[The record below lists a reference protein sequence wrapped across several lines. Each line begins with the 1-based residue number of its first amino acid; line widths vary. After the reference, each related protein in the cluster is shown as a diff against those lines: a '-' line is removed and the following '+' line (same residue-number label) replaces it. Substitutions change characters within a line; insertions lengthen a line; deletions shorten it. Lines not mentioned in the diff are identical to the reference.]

1 MFRKASSVLLV
12 LLMISLFGFADQAKT
27 AKEQDAKERS
37 SEVQKNSIAQRI
49 AATQSYKNGAPLN
62 EGFEGGAIP
71 LTWTVYNFD
80 GDAKEWIAENNSSNA
95 HSGDWYASVSWNA
108 AGNNDWLITPAL
120 IPATGDSIIFW
131 ARSRSATWPEDF
143 NVRLSTTGTDS
154 ADFSVT
160 LEQVR
165 GLSTD
170 YTKFAYSLDA
180 YVGDTIYVAVQ
191 CVSVDKFS
199 LWVDDFTGPEVYL
212 PPGGTF
218 TTPLSEI
225 NLNETNSLVPVG
237 ESASTQV
244 YITNTGGSDL
254 NITAIT
260 PSSTDI
266 TTNVSSLVI
275 PAGATDSVEVTWTP
289 STVGVDT
296 QTVTFTHD
304 GTKTDDVVTL
314 YLQSVPA
321 GSYVI
326 DFERPVAE
334 WTVPAGYGLTVYGV
348 IGSSTINQHWGN
360 RGNWW
365 SGTSWGDTSLV
376 YSPRLD
382 LTSGPTEMSF
392 YYKGVTGGDDSVDV
406 AVTTDNGATWTTV
419 ATVDNNGSNWRYI
432 VIDLSAYAGN
442 DNVMVRWDYRH
453 PTGQTTGG
461 SWYMDDLAL
470 PSRYTGTTG
479 ILYATPEV
487 VDFGSVTLGESDS
500 ANVTLSN
507 TGQLLTINSITS
519 NNPNFTVSNV
529 PNTIGTLQ
537 TADFTITFTPSF
549 GGNDSAT
556 ITIDHD
562 GVNGKTTLDLTARG
576 FGFVIPTNNVTWN
589 EPFASTSFSPL
600 SWDLS
605 GVAGNPEI
613 IDETGVASGT
623 FPYDLPSE
631 PYMMEI
637 SGETGVADDIATGYF
652 DLSGLSDQYVSF
664 WKSEHDLEL
673 GEYVLVWYYAND
685 MSWKL
690 LDSLAGT
697 NNGFGV
703 YEPFELVS
711 YPVPADGYHSQFRL
725 RFTASDNM
733 ASTDEYYFDN
743 IRVGTLP
750 PPPTVKLLIT
760 EIVITPTDGEYV
772 EIYNPS
778 SDSVNLSNYYL
789 TDATF
794 QGGNVYYYQVVEGGG
809 GGGGFGDFNARF
821 PDGAM
826 IAPGEYQTVALAGDS
841 AFFATYGVLPTYEL
855 YEDGHAVPADVP
867 DMREAV
873 PGSVNGQGGLTN
885 GDEVVILYNWDGE
898 SDLVVDIDYLLYNSN
913 SPIANNEF
921 VDKTGVRIDGPDAD
935 TDSSEYQPD
944 TPEANQR
951 SAPNHSFGF
960 SLQRVDMTEGAQ
972 VTSGGNGVDGRDE
985 TSEDLDNT
993 FVNNAP
999 PTPNSEYVP
1008 LLAAPT
1014 NLTAVGGNGVV
1025 SLSWLEPGML
1035 EKLLRKTAK
1044 EAARADK
1051 DNAKALTEEESA
1063 IAAMSKVNALTG
1075 YKIYRSED
1083 NVTFTS
1089 IDSIGA
1095 PANMYDD
1102 STVTNGTTYYYYVTA
1117 TYDEGE
1123 SDPSNVVMVTPT
1135 AAVVLF
1141 EEVFGDTLP
1150 PAGWQ
1155 VVDNDGSGSAWDFRQ
1170 AILFTSGDTV
1180 LPQAGQ
1186 SFWFSNFN
1194 NANSSGLIDEW
1205 LISPQIPAA
1214 NFDKLTFYAGSIG
1227 SIFPDSLKVLV
1238 STTGTNPG
1246 DFVEIAYV
1254 LVPGPTGS
1262 WHEFTFDISAF
1273 SGSPIYV
1280 AVNYYIVD
1288 GGPTGNNSD
1297 NVWVDHFIVTGEQ
1310 LPVVGLNPPRNLHA
1324 TGGES
1329 KVDLEWVAPLPP
1341 GELGYDDGTVEQGFG
1356 FQNTG
1361 EFAVRFTPNV
1371 YPSTL
1376 LAIKAWWVADSAAL
1390 NNVEYGVWVNPTG
1403 GDAAPTSKVLGN
1415 VPYTVPARDQF
1426 SEIDISGA
1434 NITINSGDFFYAFAQ
1449 PVAQNY
1455 LLGFDTDGVNAD
1467 RAWVSFDGVNWQK
1480 LSPFGFPFN
1489 FVVRAIVQEGTG
1501 KNARIVEISSNGERR
1516 PVDIAELKANM
1527 AIGQQSFIMRPVKG
1541 KKQSVAEKVSALQSY
1556 NVYRSDDGGST
1567 FNLLANVPATQ
1578 NAYSDGNVTPP
1589 TTYHYYVTAQY
1600 DEGESAPS
1608 NVASAAPALAPEAF
1622 NDHVTTDILASVTNE
1637 GNIGFLNGFPG
1648 QGGIGNGFQFNPR
1661 STSGQRLF
1669 EGSIMIA
1676 TDSMHV
1682 SDNARDEN
1690 QVFDAD
1696 FQAVSGFDTTVTG
1709 NVFELNTKYNDDTAE
1724 NPLGLLVTQNSVS
1737 VDEAGSNRIVL
1748 FELDLTNNSGA
1759 SLSDV
1764 KVGAFFD
1771 WDVDAATA
1779 ADRGSVVVD
1788 STNTI
1793 PGVNGGNPFPIE
1805 VVEMHSGNAWVGV
1818 VPLSASVFGA
1828 RRIAVSADE
1837 VYPPRM
1843 TDGDKWK
1850 YMTQNRAT
1858 NPNGDGGSAQDHAQV
1873 FGLPAVNVDAGA
1885 TQRVGFAIVAGQ
1897 NLDELMAAARRA
1909 QQIWVERGN
1918 NIDILVGIG
1927 DDVAG
1932 LPTQYSLEQNYP
1944 NPFNPSTTLKYAL
1957 PTNADVRLEIYNVLG
1972 QLVKVLVNEKQ
1983 TAGFKTAIWDGTNQV
1998 GEKVASGIYIYRL
2011 KAADYVQSKKMILM
2025 K

>member
-1 MFRKASSVLLV
+1 M
-12 LLMISLFGFADQAKT
+12 
-27 AKEQDAKERS
+27 
-37 SEVQKNSIAQRI
+37 AQRI

-71 LTWTVYNFD
+71 LNWTIYNFD
-80 GDAKEWIAENNSSNA
+80 GDSKEWVAVNNSTNA
-95 HSGDWYASVSWNA
+95 HSGSWYASISWNGS
-108 AGNNDWLITPAL
+108 GNNDWLITPPL
-120 IPATGDSIIFW
+120 IPASGDSIIFW
-131 ARSRSATWPEDF
+131 ARSRSSSFLEDF
-143 NVRLSTTGTDS
+143 NVRLSTTGNDS
-154 ADFSVT
+154 ADFTVM
-160 LEQVR
+160 LEEVR
-165 GLSTD
+165 GLPNV

-180 YVGDTIYVAVQ
+180 YAGDTIYVAVQ
-191 CVSVDKFS
+191 CVSVDEFE
-199 LWVDDFTGPEVYL
+199 LWVDDFTGPEVNL
-212 PPGGTF
+212 P
-218 TTPLSEI
+218 
-225 NLNETNSLVPVG
+225 
-237 ESASTQV
+237 A
-244 YITNTGGSDL
+244 TGVL
-254 NITAIT
+254 I
-260 PSSTDI
+260 
-266 TTNVSSLVI
+266 
-275 PAGATDSVEVTWTP
+275 
-289 STVGVDT
+289 
-296 QTVTFTHD
+296 
-304 GTKTDDVVTL
+304 
-314 YLQSVPA
+314 
-321 GSYVI
+321 
-326 DFERPVAE
+326 
-334 WTVPAGYGLTVYGV
+334 
-348 IGSSTINQHWGN
+348 
-360 RGNWW
+360 
-365 SGTSWGDTSLV
+365 
-376 YSPRLD
+376 
-382 LTSGPTEMSF
+382 
-392 YYKGVTGGDDSVDV
+392 
-406 AVTTDNGATWTTV
+406 
-419 ATVDNNGSNWRYI
+419 
-432 VIDLSAYAGN
+432 
-442 DNVMVRWDYRH
+442 
-453 PTGQTTGG
+453 
-461 SWYMDDLAL
+461 
-470 PSRYTGTTG
+470 
-479 ILYATPEV
+479 ATPEV
-487 VDFGSVTLGESDS
+487 IDFGAVSLGESDS
-500 ANVTLSN
+500 TVVTLTN

-519 NNPNFTVSNV
+519 NNPNFTVINV
-529 PNTIGTLQ
+529 PSTINTFE
-537 TADFTITFTPSF
+537 TAEFTVIFTPAF
-549 GGNDSAT
+549 GGNDSAI

-562 GVNGKTTLDLTARG
+562 GVNGKTTLDLTAKG
-576 FGFVIPTNNVTWN
+576 SGFVLPTNSVTWN

-600 SWDLS
+600 SWDAANI
-605 GVAGNPEI
+605 GGNPEI
-613 IDETGVASGT
+613 IDANGVATGT

-631 PYMMEI
+631 PYMMSI
-637 SGETGVADDIATGYF
+637 SGGTNVADDIATGYF

-664 WKSEHDLEL
+664 WKSEHDLEF

-685 MSWKL
+685 MSWKV
-690 LDSLAGT
+690 LDTLAGT

-703 YEPFELVS
+703 FEPFQLVS
-711 YPVPADGYHSQFRL
+711 YLVPADGYHSQFRL
-725 RFTASDNM
+725 RFTASNNM
-733 ASTDEYYFDN
+733 ATTDEYYFDN

-760 EIVITPTDGEYV
+760 EVVVTPTAGEYV

-778 SDSVNLSNYYL
+778 SDSVDLSNYYL

-794 QGGNVYYYQVVEGGG
+794 RNGNVFYYQIVQGGG
-809 GGGGFGDFNARF
+809 GGGGFGDFNSRF

-826 IAPGEYQTVALAGDS
+826 IAPGEYQTVALSGDS

-855 YEDGHAVPADVP
+855 YDDGKAVPADVP

-873 PGSVNGQGGLTN
+873 PGSINGQGGLTN

-898 SDLVVDIDYLLYNSN
+898 SDLVVDIDYVLYNSS
-913 SPIANNEF
+913 SPVANNEF

-935 TDSSEYQPD
+935 TDSSEYNPD

-951 SAPNHSFGF
+951 SAPNHGVGF

-972 VTSGGNGVDGRDE
+972 VTTGGNGVDGRDE

-993 FVNNAP
+993 FVNTAP

-1008 LLAAPT
+1008 LLAAPS
-1014 NLTAVGGNGVV
+1014 NLTAVPGNGVV
-1025 SLSWLEPGML
+1025 ELNWLEPGML
-1035 EKLLRKTAK
+1035 EKLLRKSAR
-1044 EAARADK
+1044 EATRADK
-1051 DNAKALTEEESA
+1051 DKAIETTEDDVV
-1063 IAAMSKVNALTG
+1063 AAMSKVNALTG

-1095 PANMYDD
+1095 PANMYSD
-1102 STVTNGTTYYYYVTA
+1102 STVINGTTYYYYVTA
-1117 TYDEGE
+1117 VYDEGE

-1135 AAVVLF
+1135 ASVVLY

-1155 VVDNDGSGSAWDFRQ
+1155 VVDNDNSGTAWDFRQ

-1214 NFDKLTFYAGSIG
+1214 NFDKLTFYAGSVGG
-1227 SIFPDSLKVLV
+1227 SFPDSLKVLV
-1238 STTGTNPG
+1238 STTGTNPS

-1254 LVPGPTGS
+1254 YVPGPTGS
-1262 WHEFTFDISAF
+1262 WHEFSFDISAF
-1273 SGSPIYV
+1273 SGSPIYI

-1288 GGPTGNNSD
+1288 GGPTGSNSD

-1310 LPVVGLNPPRNLHA
+1310 LPVVGLNPPRSLHA
-1324 TGGES
+1324 TGSEG
-1329 KVDLEWVAPLPP
+1329 KVDLDWVMPLPP

-1371 YPSTL
+1371 YPSKL
-1376 LAIKAWWVADSAAL
+1376 LAIKAWWVADSSAL
-1390 NNVEYGVWVNPTG
+1390 NDVEYGVWVNPTG
-1403 GDAAPTSKVLGN
+1403 GDAAPTAKVLGN

-1455 LLGFDTDGVNAD
+1455 LLGFDTDGASAD
-1467 RAWVSFDGVNWQK
+1467 RAWVSFDGVSWAK
-1480 LSPFGFPFN
+1480 LSSFGFPFN

-1501 KNARIVEISSNGERR
+1501 KDARIVEISSNGERR

-1541 KKQSVAEKVSALQSY
+1541 ETQYITDKVSALQSF
-1556 NVYRSDDGGST
+1556 NVYRSDDGNT
-1567 FNLLANVPATQ
+1567 FTLLANVPASQ
-1578 NAYSDGNVTPP
+1578 NTYSDGNVTPP
-1589 TTYHYYVTAQY
+1589 TQYSYYVTAVY
-1600 DEGESAPS
+1600 DEGESVPS
-1608 NVASAAPALAPEAF
+1608 NIATATPALAQEAF

-1661 STSGQRLF
+1661 SNAGQRLF

-1676 TDSMHV
+1676 TDSSHV

-1696 FQAVSGFDTTVTG
+1696 FLAVSGFDTTVTG
-1709 NVFELNTKYNDDTAE
+1709 NVFELNTQYNDDTAE

-1737 VDEAGSNRIVL
+1737 VDEASSNRIVL

-1793 PGVNGGNPFPIE
+1793 PGVNNGNPFPIE
-1805 VVEMHSGNAWVGV
+1805 VVEMHTGNAWVGV

-1828 RRIAVSADE
+1828 RRVAISADE

-1843 TDGDKWK
+1843 TDGDKWL

-1873 FGLPAVNVDAGA
+1873 FGLPAVNIDAGA

-1932 LPTQYSLEQNYP
+1932 LPTQFSLEQNYP